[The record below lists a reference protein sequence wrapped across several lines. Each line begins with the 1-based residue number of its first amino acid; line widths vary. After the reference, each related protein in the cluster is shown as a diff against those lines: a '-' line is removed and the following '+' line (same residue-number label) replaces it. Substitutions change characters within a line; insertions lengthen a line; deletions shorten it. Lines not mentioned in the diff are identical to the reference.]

1 MLGQTDEK
9 GSVLEKGILEMAA
22 DDIFKYIEENPH
34 LNFILRASFV
44 EIYNE
49 ELKDLLSSA
58 KPTLREDRARGVYC
72 TASEHFI
79 TDVSSIKSLIQ
90 VGISH
95 RTVEATAMNETSS
108 RSHSIFR

>member
-1 MLGQTDEK
+1 MLGK
-9 GSVLEKGILEMAA
+9 ANEKGILEMAA
-22 DDIFKYIEENPH
+22 DDIFRFIQENNH

-49 ELKDLLSSA
+49 DIKDLLSDKPSD
-58 KPTLREDRARGVYC
+58 KPTIREDRTRGVYC

-79 TDVSSIKSLIQ
+79 TDVTSIKTLIQ

-95 RTVEATAMNETSS
+95 RSVEATAMNETSS